1 MNWVVR
7 VAEDARVFIQDL
19 PAKTR
24 RQVSRSITELEQDP
38 SRGDVEPL
46 KGKEWKGFYRK
57 RAGDFR
63 IVFLLYRDQRVIDVS
78 SVLGRSEKTYG

>member
-1 MNWVVR
+1 MNWVVK
-7 VAEDARVFIQDL
+7 VAEAAQAFIQDL

-38 SRGDVEPL
+38 FRGDVKPL

-63 IVFLLYRDQRVIDVS
+63 IIFLLRYDQRVIDVS
-78 SVLGRSEKTYG
+78 SVLRRSEKTYG